1 VYGAI
6 LLALM
11 LVWPTGV
18 AGGAARIQ
26 ARIDKRSKP

>member
-18 AGGAARIQ
+18 AGAAAQLRGWLF
-26 ARIDKRSKP
+26 KRSNS